1 MKKEM
6 RPSQKRIQW
15 KGVPAQLCGNIPSA
29 LFSFILIILPESGK
43 IKKKPKQLLSTQTKN
58 RCLEGPRKERKE
70 SGSDGIVAKAL

>member
-1 MKKEM
+1 M
-6 RPSQKRIQW
+6 RPSQRTIQW

-58 RCLEGPRKERKE
+58 RCLESPRKERKE
-70 SGSDGIVAKAL
+70 SGSNGLVAKAI

>member
-1 MKKEM
+1 M

-15 KGVPAQLCGNIPSA
+15 KGVRAQLCGNILSA

-58 RCLEGPRKERKE
+58 RCVECPRKEKK
-70 SGSDGIVAKAL
+70 GIWK